1 MQTAPRFDIDMD
13 ALWHDPYPQLARLR
27 AEAPVAFVPQ
37 LDGIVFTRRDDIDIW
52 EKRIDIFSSEQPG
65 GLMTRLMGQNM
76 MRHDGD
82 AHQSQRRAMQPA
94 VSPRAVQRHWR
105 NAFREAAVRVRDVE
119 RLERV
124 PEERIL

>member
-13 ALWHDPYPQLARLR
+13 ALWHDPY
-27 AEAPVAFVPQ
+27 PQ

-105 NAFREAAVRVRDVE
+105 NAFREAAVRVLDELAPKGLSLIHISEPRD
-119 RLERV
+119 
-124 PEERIL
+124 

>member
-1 MQTAPRFDIDMD
+1 MQTAPCFDIDMD
-13 ALWHDPYPQLARLR
+13 ALWHDPYPQLAQLR

-94 VSPRAVQRHWR
+94 VSPLSLIH
-105 NAFREAAVRVRDVE
+105 
-119 RLERV
+119 
-124 PEERIL
+124 I

>member
-76 MRHDGD
+76 ICLLYTSPSPRD
-82 AHQSQRRAMQPA
+82 AHESRMPSSA
-94 VSPRAVQRHWR
+94 
-105 NAFREAAVRVRDVE
+105 
-119 RLERV
+119 
-124 PEERIL
+124 

>member
-94 VSPRAVQRHWR
+94 V
-105 NAFREAAVRVRDVE
+105 
-119 RLERV
+119 RLERDGELPQSSDV
-124 PEERIL
+124 LRPRSGRRLAFNAWH